1 MESKKDELS
10 IKFDKI
16 FSQRTTY
23 EDLNKRIELTMTK
36 KEYFQLNSFTS
47 YIIVLDKDH
56 RFYITEKKHM

>member
-23 EDLNKRIELTMTK
+23 EDLNKRIELTMAK